1 MARELI
7 NSWTLLFIE
16 EIIYVLGG
24 AKNKGYNQTMLEI
37 LLILCIIPII
47 GSHFWG
53 SIYREISFIFSILIF
68 AYTLFI
74 FLTLDFNSPEFQWSF
89 TFLTYRFGIDCISI
103 FFIILTAFLQ
113 PICILINWNNTNNLR
128 TIILY
133 LFFIELLLLLLFTTL
148 NALVFYIL
156 FESILI
162 PMFIYIGKFGAR
174 SRKIEAAFKFFIYT
188 YMGSLVMFLGLI
200 YIYYVKGTLDLELLY
215 LTEFSLNEQIL
226 LWLSFFASFSV
237 KIPIVPFHI
246 WLPEAHVE
254 APTAGSVLLAGI
266 LLKLGIYGFIRY
278 SIPLFPY
285 GSLYFLPLIYAIGI
299 ISIVYSSLS
308 TIRQIDLK
316 KIIAY
321 ASIGHMNFV
330 LLGLFSQSIEGLMGS
345 MYIML
350 SHGFISSALFTT
362 IGMLYDRHHS
372 RILYYY
378 RGLTNVMPLFAV
390 FFFFL
395 NLANFSFPGTSSFIG
410 EFIILLPLLQLNTL
424 AGIFTALSLLF
435 SALYSL
441 WLINRV
447 LFGSLTIYINKFND
461 LFLREFSLLLL
472 FSFLIIYFGLYP
484 HIIFDSLSMTL
495 SYYFLLSQS
504 F

>member
-1 MARELI
+1 MLELLVI
-7 NSWTLLFIE
+7 LGILPLIYLLLFDK
-16 EIIYVLGG
+16 L
-24 AKNKGYNQTMLEI
+24 
-37 LLILCIIPII
+37 
-47 GSHFWG
+47 
-53 SIYREISFIFSILIF
+53 YREVSFILSVVIF

-74 FLTLDFNSPEFQWSF
+74 FLTLDSNSTEFQW
-89 TFLTYRFGIDCISI
+89 TFYLFYYKFGIDNISI

-128 TIILY
+128 EILAY
-133 LFFIELLLLLLFTTL
+133 LFVIEFLLIMLFITL
-148 NALVFYIL
+148 NTLVFFIL
-156 FESILI
+156 FESVLI
-162 PMFIYIGKFGAR
+162 PMFLYIGKFGAR
-174 SRKIEAAFKFFIYT
+174 SRKIEAAFKFFMYT
-188 YMGSLVMFLGLI
+188 YLGSLVMFIGLV

-215 LTEFSLNEQIL
+215 ATEFGPNEQIL

-285 GSLYFLPLIYAIGI
+285 GSVYFLPLIYTIGV
-299 ISIVYSSLS
+299 ISIVYSSLA
-308 TIRQIDLK
+308 TVRQIDLK
-316 KIIAY
+316 KIVAY
-321 ASIGHMNFV
+321 ASVGHMNFV
-330 LLGLFSQSIEGLMGS
+330 LLGLFSQSIEGLMGA

-350 SHGFISSALFTT
+350 SHGFISSALFAT

-390 FFFFL
+390 FFFIL
-395 NLANFSFPGTSSFIG
+395 NLANSSFPGTASFIG
-410 EFIILLPLLQLNTL
+410 EFIILLPLLELNTIIGML
-424 AGIFTALSLLF
+424 TAFSLLF
-435 SALYSL
+435 TTLYSI

-447 LFGSLTIYINKFND
+447 IFGSLTMYITKFND
-461 LFLREFSLLLL
+461 LFLREFSILTL
-472 FSFLIIYFGLYP
+472 FTFLIFYFGLYP
-484 HIIFDSLSMTL
+484 HVILNTL
-495 SYYFLLSQS
+495 QAALGRLFFVMYI
-504 F
+504 

>member
-1 MARELI
+1 
-7 NSWTLLFIE
+7 
-16 EIIYVLGG
+16 
-24 AKNKGYNQTMLEI
+24 MLE
-37 LLILCIIPII
+37 LLVILCILPLIYLL
-47 GSHFWG
+47 FFDKL
-53 SIYREISFIFSILIF
+53 YREVSFIFSLFIF
-68 AYTLFI
+68 SYTLFI
-74 FLTLDFNSPEFQWSF
+74 FLTLDFNSPEFQW
-89 TFLTYRFGIDCISI
+89 TFSILTYQFGIDNISI

-113 PICILINWNNTNNLR
+113 PICILINWNNTLNLR
-128 TIILY
+128 SILAY
-133 LFFIELLLLLLFTTL
+133 LFLIEFLLILLFMTL
-148 NALVFYIL
+148 NTLVFYIL

-188 YMGSLVMFLGLI
+188 YIGSLVMFIGLV

-215 LTEFSLNEQIL
+215 VTEFTKNEQIL

-285 GSLYFLPLIYAIGI
+285 GSTYFLDLIYEIGI
-299 ISIVYSSLS
+299 IIIVY
-308 TIRQIDLK
+308 
-316 KIIAY
+316 
-321 ASIGHMNFV
+321 MNFV

-390 FFFFL
+390 FFFIL

-410 EFIILLPLLQLNTL
+410 EFIILLPLLELNTI
-424 AGIFTALSLLF
+424 AGLLTA
-435 SALYSL
+435 
-441 WLINRV
+441 
-447 LFGSLTIYINKFND
+447 
-461 LFLREFSLLLL
+461 FSLL
-472 FSFLIIYFGLYP
+472 IV
-484 HIIFDSLSMTL
+484 
-495 SYYFLLSQS
+495 SYLDL
-504 F
+504 

>member
-1 MARELI
+1 MLELLVI
-7 NSWTLLFIE
+7 LCLLPLIYLLFFDK
-16 EIIYVLGG
+16 L
-24 AKNKGYNQTMLEI
+24 
-37 LLILCIIPII
+37 
-47 GSHFWG
+47 
-53 SIYREISFIFSILIF
+53 YREVSFLFSLFIFS
-68 AYTLFI
+68 YTLFI
-74 FLTLDFNSPEFQWSF
+74 FLTLDFNSPEFQW
-89 TFLTYRFGIDCISI
+89 TFSILTYQFGIDNISI

-113 PICILINWNNTNNLR
+113 PICILINWNNTLNLR
-128 TIILY
+128 SILAY
-133 LFFIELLLLLLFTTL
+133 LFLIEFLLILLFMTL
-148 NALVFYIL
+148 NTLVFYIL

-188 YMGSLVMFLGLI
+188 YIGSLVMFIGLV

-215 LTEFSLNEQIL
+215 VTEFTKNEQIL

-285 GSLYFLPLIYAIGI
+285 GSAYFLPLIYAIGI
-299 ISIVYSSLS
+299 ISIVYSSLA

-390 FFFFL
+390 FFFIL
-395 NLANFSFPGTSSFIG
+395 NLANFSFPGTASFIG
-410 EFIILLPLLQLNTL
+410 EFIILLPLLELNTI
-424 AGIFTALSLLF
+424 AGLLTAFSLLF

-447 LFGSLTIYINKFND
+447 IFGSLSIYITKYND
-461 LFLREFSLLLL
+461 LFLREFSILIL
-472 FSFLIIYFGLYP
+472 FTFLIIYFGLYP
-484 HIIFDSLSMTL
+484 QIIFNSLSMSL
-495 SYYFLLSQS
+495 SYYTLMPQINIV
-504 F
+504 

>member
-1 MARELI
+1 MLELLVI
-7 NSWTLLFIE
+7 LCLLPLIYLLFFDK
-16 EIIYVLGG
+16 L
-24 AKNKGYNQTMLEI
+24 
-37 LLILCIIPII
+37 
-47 GSHFWG
+47 
-53 SIYREISFIFSILIF
+53 YREVSFLFSLFIFS
-68 AYTLFI
+68 YTLFI
-74 FLTLDFNSPEFQWSF
+74 FLTLDFNSPEFQW
-89 TFLTYRFGIDCISI
+89 TFSILTYQFGIDNISI

-113 PICILINWNNTNNLR
+113 PICILINWNNTLNLR
-128 TIILY
+128 SILAY
-133 LFFIELLLLLLFTTL
+133 LFLIEFLLILLFMTL
-148 NALVFYIL
+148 NTLVFYIL

-188 YMGSLVMFLGLI
+188 YIGSLVMFIGLV

-215 LTEFSLNEQIL
+215 VTEFTKNEQIF

-237 KIPIVPFHI
+237 KIPI
-246 WLPEAHVE
+246 
-254 APTAGSVLLAGI
+254 AGSVLLAGI

-285 GSLYFLPLIYAIGI
+285 GSAYFLPLIYAIGI
-299 ISIVYSSLS
+299 ISIVYSSLA

-390 FFFFL
+390 FFFIL
-395 NLANFSFPGTSSFIG
+395 NLANFSFPGTASFIG
-410 EFIILLPLLQLNTL
+410 EFIILLPLLELNTI
-424 AGIFTALSLLF
+424 AGLLTAFSLLF

-447 LFGSLTIYINKFND
+447 IFGSLSIYITKYND
-461 LFLREFSLLLL
+461 LFLREFSILIL
-472 FSFLIIYFGLYP
+472 FTFLIIYFGLYP
-484 HIIFDSLSMTL
+484 QIIFNSLSMSL
-495 SYYFLLSQS
+495 SYYTLMPQINIV
-504 F
+504 

>member
-1 MARELI
+1 
-7 NSWTLLFIE
+7 
-16 EIIYVLGG
+16 
-24 AKNKGYNQTMLEI
+24 MLE
-37 LLILCIIPII
+37 LLV
-47 GSHFWG
+47 
-53 SIYREISFIFSILIF
+53 IFSILPLIYNFIFDKLYREVSFLFSLLLF

-74 FLTLDFNSPEFQWSF
+74 FLTLDSNSTEFQITSTLF
-89 TFLTYRFGIDCISI
+89 TYKFGIDNISI
-103 FFIILTAFLQ
+103 YFIILTTFLQ
-113 PICILINWNNTNNLR
+113 PICILINWNNTDRLKE
-128 TIILY
+128 ILLY
-133 LFFIELLLLLLFTTL
+133 LFLIQFLLILLFITL
-148 NALVFYIL
+148 NGLVFYIL

-188 YMGSLVMFLGLI
+188 YIGSLVMFLGLV

-215 LTEFSLNEQIL
+215 ATEFTPNEQIL

-237 KIPIVPFHI
+237 KIPIIPFHI

-266 LLKLGIYGFIRY
+266 LLKLGIYGLIRY

-285 GSLYFLPLIYAIGI
+285 GTIYFLPLIYAIGI
-299 ISIVYSSLS
+299 ISIIYSSLA
-308 TIRQIDLK
+308 TVRQIDLK

-330 LLGLFSQSIEGLMGS
+330 LLGLFSQSIEGLMGG

-350 SHGFISSALFTT
+350 SHGFISSALFAT

-378 RGLTNVMPLFAV
+378 RGMTNVMPLFAV
-390 FFFFL
+390 FFFLL
-395 NLANFSFPGTSSFIG
+395 NLANSSFPGTASFIG
-410 EFIILLPLLQLNTL
+410 EFIILYPLLELNTIIGGL
-424 AGIFTALSLLF
+424 TAFSLLL
-435 SALYSL
+435 STLYTI

-447 LFGSLTIYINKFND
+447 LFGSLTIYINKYND
-461 LFLREFSLLLL
+461 LYFREFSILTL
-472 FSFLIIYFGLYP
+472 FSVLIIFFGLYP
-484 HIIFDSLSMTL
+484 APIFNGLEGAL
-495 SYYFLLSQS
+495 GRIALI
-504 F
+504 

>member
-1 MARELI
+1 
-7 NSWTLLFIE
+7 
-16 EIIYVLGG
+16 
-24 AKNKGYNQTMLEI
+24 MLEI
-37 LLILCIIPII
+37 LIILTGLPL
-47 GSHFWG
+47 F
-53 SIYREISFIFSILIF
+53 YLLLTPNVFVKEISLIFSVIIF
-68 AYTLFI
+68 SYSLFI
-74 FLTLDFNSPEFQWSF
+74 FLTLDFSSIEPQLIIAQSGFF
-89 TFLTYRFGIDCISI
+89 IDNLSV
-103 FFIILTAFLQ
+103 FFIILTTFLQ
-113 PICILINWNNTNNLR
+113 PICILINWNNSYNLR
-128 TIILY
+128 EILIY
-133 LFFIELLLLLLFTTL
+133 LFIIEVLLILLFTAGNL
-148 NALVFYIL
+148 LLFYIL

-188 YMGSLVMFLGLI
+188 YIGSLFMFIGLA

-215 LTEFSLNEQIL
+215 RTEFTPNEQIF
-226 LWLSFFASFSV
+226 LWFSFFASFSV
-237 KIPIVPFHI
+237 KIPIIPFHI

-285 GSLYFLPLIYAIGI
+285 GSIYFLPLIYTIGV
-299 ISIVYSSLS
+299 ISIVYSSLA
-308 TIRQIDLK
+308 TVRQIDLK

-330 LLGLFSQSIEGLMGS
+330 LLGLFSLSLEGLMGA

-350 SHGFISSALFTT
+350 SHGFISSALFAS

-378 RGLTNVMPLFAV
+378 RGLANVMPLFAI

-395 NLANFSFPGTSSFIG
+395 NLANSSFPGTSSFIG
-410 EFIILLPLLQLNTL
+410 EFIILLPLLELNPFI
-424 AGIFTALSLLF
+424 GILTAFSLLF
-435 SALYSL
+435 TTLYSI

-447 LFGSLTIYINKFND
+447 LFGSLTIYIKKWND
-461 LFLREFSLLLL
+461 LFIREFAILIL
-472 FSFLIIYFGLYP
+472 FTFLIIYFGLAP
-484 HIIFDSLSMTL
+484 AFIFETLNSSFSLYHTL
-495 SYYFLLSQS
+495 FLEPA
-504 F
+504 